1 MQFITKTYLVQ
12 NLSNFVATSVAR
24 SAMVEV
30 EDFQTIFFITLR
42 VPTMRFGGSF
52 STYLSFYSNQFGRGV
67 NYSIQSP
74 NSGK

>member
-30 EDFQTIFFITLR
+30 EDLLQASMGCHQVAMLVVQRIPSHGIMAVYGFQVVVDLI
-42 VPTMRFGGSF
+42 
-52 STYLSFYSNQFGRGV
+52 
-67 NYSIQSP
+67 
-74 NSGK
+74 